1 MQEIGSEFWEV
12 ETGSKPCLIFPAR
25 TQWYLSGRSAL
36 QAIIQELGWA
46 RSVSMPAWCC
56 ASMIKP
62 FIDAGIKVRFYPVYS
77 ESGIRQEINTDADVL
92 IIMDYFGYSNDR
104 DIKHPCIIRDVTHSI
119 FSRDYQDA
127 DYYFGSLRKWSG
139 VWTGGYAWTQDG
151 HKLLNGSKNGDKYIS
166 LRSNAMKLKKRY
178 INAITNDRG
187 QHISDKNYLQIYE
200 EAEDE
205 LENIG
210 IVPASVRDAEL
221 VRKLDVDYIK
231 QKRRSNAEVLMKA
244 FADMLLFPQLGKSDC
259 PMFVPIFVPN
269 GKRDALRKY
278 LINNEIY
285 CPVHWPISKYHV
297 LDERTNEL
305 YKNELS
311 LVCDQRYFLHD
322 MDRIIDTICR
332 FMED

>member
-1 MQEIGSEFWEV
+1 MQEIGSEFWKV
-12 ETGSKPCLIFPAR
+12 ETGSKPCLVFPAR

-36 QAIIQELGWA
+36 QAIIQELRWA

-56 ASMIKP
+56 DSMVKP
-62 FIDAGIKVRFYPVYS
+62 FIDAGIKVRFYPVYP
-77 ESGIRQEINTDADVL
+77 ESGLKQEIDTDADVL
-92 IIMDYFGYSNDR
+92 FIMDYFGYSNDR

-139 VWTGGYAWTQDG
+139 VWTGGYAWTKDG
-151 HKLLNGSKNGDKYIS
+151 HMLPNGSVGGSKYIS
-166 LRSNAMKLKKRY
+166 LRSDAMKLKNCY
-178 INAITNDRG
+178 INELTKDKG
-187 QHISDKNYLQIYE
+187 QHIIDKHYLQVYE

-210 IVPASVRDAEL
+210 IAPASVRDVEFAGM
-221 VRKLDVDYIK
+221 LDVDYMR
-231 QKRRSNAEVLMKA
+231 QARRSNAEVLMKA
-244 FADMLLFPQLGKSDC
+244 FVNMLLFPQLKDGDC
-259 PMFVPIFVPN
+259 PMFVPILVPG
-269 GKRDALRKY
+269 GKRDVLRRY

-285 CPVHWPISKYHV
+285 CPVHWPISKYHD

-311 LVCDQRYFLHD
+311 LVCDQRYFSHD
-322 MDRIIDTICR
+322 MDRIVDAISR
-332 FMED
+332 FMGD